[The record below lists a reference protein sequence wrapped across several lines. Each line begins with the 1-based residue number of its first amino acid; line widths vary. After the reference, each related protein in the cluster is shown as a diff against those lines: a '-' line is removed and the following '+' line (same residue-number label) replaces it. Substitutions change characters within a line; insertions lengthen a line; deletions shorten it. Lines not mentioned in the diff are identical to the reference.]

1 MKKHFL
7 FLVLFPFF
15 LFAQDDNKKATGEI
29 KTNVFDLVVAKT
41 LNIGYEHFLNGNQAL
56 QVEASFFDHYSYLD
70 ISEIEKNNLF
80 SLQASYNIYFSK
92 SKKHHGFVFYPFA
105 KFRTGT
111 QEILE
116 FVSSS
121 FDPSTG
127 FYAVNERTIS
137 NDLSGFE
144 LGFGLG
150 HKWLFNDKISL
161 GIGSQLGRN
170 LSSDTE
176 FDRYYPGLNFRAN
189 VTLGVR
195 F

>member
-1 MKKHFL
+1 MRKIIL
-7 FLVLFPFF
+7 LVMLPFIS
-15 LFAQDDNKKATGEI
+15 LAQEDDIKTTGEI

-41 LNIGYEHFLNGNQAL
+41 LNVGYEHFLKGNQAL

-105 KFRTGT
+105 KVRTGNR
-111 QEILE
+111 E
-116 FVSSS
+116 FSEFYYSNYN
-121 FDPSTG
+121 PNTG
-127 FYAVNERTIS
+127 FYTYDERKVSI
-137 NDLSGFE
+137 NMSGFE

-161 GIGSQLGRN
+161 GVGSQLGRN
-170 LSSDTE
+170 LISSSE
-176 FDRYYPGLNFRAN
+176 FENYYSGLNFRAN